1 MHLYLCLV
9 VMYPLPVG
17 MCVVSSFM
25 GMLLSPVDPFP
36 GILKAVLGLREA
48 NQVPV
53 LLHSGD
59 PEGVCRGKIQTG
71 RSGGELYFHC

>member
-1 MHLYLCLV
+1 MSCGDVPIACRHVCGEFVY
-9 VMYPLPVG
+9 G
-17 MCVVSSFM
+17 DA
-25 GMLLSPVDPFP
+25 PVDPFI